1 MTIELNLGAV
11 HRPARSAVPR
21 TVGCVTTWR
30 TVLVLAAIMTALA
43 LSGCAQSSSTGS
55 SPAAA
60 AHTRSTHHQSA
71 RYRHAHHK
79 AARHRR
85 AHRKPVRHRPTARK
99 LAHHR
104 HVHHRAPVRAAAGA
118 LAVSSASG
126 STVQPQPTP
135 GSCHATGSGEY
146 SEPDAACT
154 PGALNPAVTQAT
166 IGQTIC
172 VSGYTTNIRPS
183 TSITDPE
190 KLASMA
196 AYGDGT
202 KTSAYEY
209 DHLISLELGGAV
221 NDPRNL
227 WPEPGASPNPKDSV
241 ENTLHAM
248 VCDGQIRLAHAQH
261 IIATRWVQW
270 DRAHSSSDPG
280 ESAPADTTT
289 TSPPTSSGTPNKPVS
304 EVNCSDFSTHA
315 AAQQWFDGHGG
326 SATNDVAG
334 LDGNADGVA
343 CSSLP

>member
-1 MTIELNLGAV
+1 
-11 HRPARSAVPR
+11 
-21 TVGCVTTWR
+21 VTTSR
-30 TVLVLAAIMTALA
+30 IVLALAAIMTALA

-60 AHTRSTHHQSA
+60 VHTRSTHHQ
-71 RYRHAHHK
+71 

-85 AHRKPVRHRPTARK
+85 AHRKPGRHRPAARK
-99 LAHHR
+99 LVHHR

-126 STVQPQPTP
+126 STVQRQPMP

-154 PGALNPAVTQAT
+154 PGALNPTVTQAT

-202 KTSAYEY
+202 QTSAYEY
-209 DHLISLELGGAV
+209 DHLISLELGGAM

-270 DRAHSSSDPG
+270 DRAHGSSDPG
-280 ESAPADTTT
+280 ESAPAHTTT
-289 TSPPTSSGTPNKPVS
+289 TSPPASSGTPNKPVS

>member
-1 MTIELNLGAV
+1 M
-11 HRPARSAVPR
+11 PR
-21 TVGCVTTWR
+21 TVGCVTTSR
-30 TVLVLAAIMTALA
+30 IVLVLAAIMTALA
-43 LSGCAQSSSTGS
+43 LSGCAQSSSSGS

-60 AHTRSTHHQSA
+60 EHTRSTHHQSA
-71 RYRHAHHK
+71 RHRHAHHK

-85 AHRKPVRHRPTARK
+85 AHREAVRHRPVRK

-104 HVHHRAPVRAAAGA
+104 HTHHRAPVRAAAGA

-126 STVQPQPTP
+126 STVQPQPTA
-135 GSCHATGSGEY
+135 GSCHATGSAEY

-202 KTSAYEY
+202 ETSAYEY

-248 VCDGQIRLAHAQH
+248 VCDGQMRLAQAQQ

-270 DRAHSSSDPG
+270 DRTHGSSDPG
-280 ESAPADTTT
+280 EGAPATT
-289 TSPPTSSGTPNKPVS
+289 TSPPASSGTPNKPVS

-315 AAQQWFDGHGG
+315 AAQRWFDGHGG

>member
-1 MTIELNLGAV
+1 MTTSRI
-11 HRPARSAVPR
+11 
-21 TVGCVTTWR
+21 
-30 TVLVLAAIMTALA
+30 VLVLAASMTALA
-43 LSGCAQSSSTGS
+43 LSGCAQSSSSGS

-60 AHTRSTHHQSA
+60 AHSRSTHDQSA
-71 RYRHAHHK
+71 RHRHAHHK

-85 AHRKPVRHRPTARK
+85 AHRKAVRHRPAVRE
-99 LAHHR
+99 LGHHR
-104 HVHHRAPVRAAAGA
+104 HAHRRAPVRGPASA

-126 STVQPQPTP
+126 STVQPQPAP

-154 PGALNPAVTQAT
+154 PGASNPAVTQAT

-190 KLASMA
+190 KLGSMA
-196 AYGDGT
+196 AYRDGT
-202 KTSAYEY
+202 ETSAYEY

-221 NDPRNL
+221 NDARNL

-248 VCDGQIRLAHAQH
+248 VCDGQIRLAQAQH

-270 DRAHSSSDPG
+270 DQAHGSSEPG
-280 ESAPADTTT
+280 ERAPAHTTT
-289 TSPPTSSGTPNKPVS
+289 TSPPVSSGTPNKPVS

>member
-1 MTIELNLGAV
+1 
-11 HRPARSAVPR
+11 
-21 TVGCVTTWR
+21 VTTWR
-30 TVLVLAAIMTALA
+30 IVLVLATIMTALA
-43 LSGCAQSSSTGS
+43 LSGCAQSSSSGS
-55 SPAAA
+55 SPAVA
-60 AHTRSTHHQSA
+60 AHTGSTHHQSA
-71 RYRHAHHK
+71 GRRHARHK

-85 AHRKPVRHRPTARK
+85 AHRKAMRHRPAARK

-104 HVHHRAPVRAAAGA
+104 HAHHRAPVRAASA

-126 STVQPQPTP
+126 STVQPQPAP
-135 GSCHATGSGEY
+135 GSCDATGSGEY

-190 KLASMA
+190 KLARMG

-202 KTSAYEY
+202 ETSAYEY

-241 ENTLHAM
+241 EDTLHAM

-270 DRAHSSSDPG
+270 DRAHGSSDPG
-280 ESAPADTTT
+280 ESAPTHTHT
-289 TSPPTSSGTPNKPVS
+289 TSPPASSGTPNKPVS

-315 AAQQWFDGHGG
+315 ASQRWFDGHGG

>member
-30 TVLVLAAIMTALA
+30 TVLVLAAIVTALA
-43 LSGCAQSSSTGS
+43 LSGCAQSSSTGA

-71 RYRHAHHK
+71 RDRHAHHN

-85 AHRKPVRHRPTARK
+85 GHRKPVRPRPAARK

-104 HVHHRAPVRAAAGA
+104 QAHHRARVRAAAGA

-196 AYGDGT
+196 AYDDGT
-202 KTSAYEY
+202 RTSAYEY

-221 NDPRNL
+221 NDPRDL

-241 ENTLHAM
+241 ENTLHSM
-248 VCDGQIRLAHAQH
+248 VCDGQIRLARAQH

-270 DRAHSSSDPG
+270 DRAPGSSDTG
-280 ESAPADTTT
+280 ESAPAHTTT
-289 TSPPTSSGTPNKPVS
+289 TSPPASSGTPNKPVS

-315 AAQQWFDGHGG
+315 
-326 SATNDVAG
+326 
-334 LDGNADGVA
+334 
-343 CSSLP
+343 

>member
-1 MTIELNLGAV
+1 M
-11 HRPARSAVPR
+11 
-21 TVGCVTTWR
+21 
-30 TVLVLAAIMTALA
+30 
-43 LSGCAQSSSTGS
+43 
-55 SPAAA
+55 
-60 AHTRSTHHQSA
+60 
-71 RYRHAHHK
+71 
-79 AARHRR
+79 
-85 AHRKPVRHRPTARK
+85 
-99 LAHHR
+99 
-104 HVHHRAPVRAAAGA
+104 RAAAGA

-126 STVQPQPTP
+126 SAVQPQPAS

-166 IGQTIC
+166 IAQTIC

-196 AYGDGT
+196 AYEDGT

-209 DHLISLELGGAV
+209 DHLVSLELGGAV

-241 ENTLHAM
+241 EDTLHAM

-270 DRAHSSSDPG
+270 DRAHGSSDPG
-280 ESAPADTTT
+280 ESRSTHATT
-289 TSPPTSSGTPNKPVS
+289 TSAPASSGAPNKPVS

-315 AAQQWFDGHGG
+315 AAQRWFDGHGG